1 MALSFRLCL
10 TLLVLFFLP
19 PVLADEETD
28 SRLPLD
34 ELRLFVQ
41 VFDQIRQAYVEEVD
55 DETLLENAI
64 KGLLGGLD
72 PHSAYLDKES
82 FGDLQEHTTGEFG
95 GLGIE
100 VGLEGGFVRVIAPI
114 DDTPAQKAGIQAGD
128 LIIKLDDQSVQGMS
142 LQEAIEL
149 MRGPKGTSLTLTIVR
164 EGVEG
169 PFRVDIVRDLIR
181 VKSVRSRELEPGF
194 GYVRIAQFQTD
205 TAKQFEKELKDLLAS
220 EKPLKGVI
228 IDLRNNPGGI
238 LPASIEVVD
247 ALVDD
252 GLIVYTEGRIP
263 SANTRQN
270 ATPGDLLQGLPVV
283 VLINEGSASASE
295 IVAGALQDHGRAII
309 LGTQSFGKGSVQT
322 VLPIG
327 DGRAVKLTTARYF
340 TPSGRSIQAEGI
352 VPDILVER
360 AEIKFL
366 AKGET
371 FKEENLAGHLENKK
385 DKATKST
392 SGESSQYLN
401 DNQLYEALNLL
412 KGIAILS
419 AGASANK

>member
-1 MALSFRLCL
+1 MTSTFRRLAL
-10 TLLVLFFLP
+10 LLLFTCSPAL
-19 PVLADEETD
+19 LADEEKEA
-28 SRLPLD
+28 RLPLE

-64 KGLLGGLD
+64 EGLLAGLD
-72 PHSAYLDKES
+72 PHSAYLNEES
-82 FGDLQEHTTGEFG
+82 FDDLQEHTTGEFG

-100 VGLEGGFVRVIAPI
+100 VGMEGGFVRVIAPI
-114 DDTPAQKAGIQAGD
+114 DDTPAQKAGILAGD
-128 LIIKLDDQSVQGMS
+128 LIIKLDDKSVQGMS
-142 LQEAIEL
+142 LQEAIEM
-149 MRGPKGTSLTLTIVR
+149 MRGPKGSSLSLTIVR

-169 PFRVDIVRDLIR
+169 PFKIDIVRDLIR
-181 VKSVRSRELEPGF
+181 VKSVRSRVLEPGY
-194 GYVRIAQFQTD
+194 GYVRIAQFQLD
-205 TAKQFEKELKDLLAS
+205 TAMQFEKELQSLKAS
-220 EKPLKGVI
+220 AKPLKGVI
-228 IDLRNNPGGI
+228 LDLRNNPGGI
-238 LPASIEVVD
+238 LPASIDVVD
-247 ALVDD
+247 ALLDD

-263 SANTRQN
+263 SANTRQS

-295 IVAGALQDHGRAII
+295 IVAGALQDHHRAVI

-352 VPDILVER
+352 IPDILVER
-360 AEIKFL
+360 AEIRVL
-366 AKGET
+366 AKAET
-371 FKEENLAGHLENKK
+371 FKEENLAGHLEGKK
-385 DKATKST
+385 SKS
-392 SGESSQYLN
+392 GKGAGGDAGALMK

-412 KGIAILS
+412 KGINILK
-419 AGASANK
+419 ASSSID